1 MSVITITTEWQSFD
15 YHNGILKGMLAG
27 ACPGIPV
34 IENASGIPPFNI
46 QHAAF
51 VIRNTFNHYPTGS
64 VHIICVKSEES
75 DESPLI
81 MVEAQGHFFIGA
93 DNGIFNLILNS
104 PPERIVRLTSGKEKE
119 KEKES
124 ESESDMQKKKE
135 RESDTQKK
143 KEKEKENDKSQM
155 DILHRTDETTLFTKT
170 AATILKGDIN
180 SIGIPTGS
188 FREKVPFRA
197 TIESNS
203 ITGSIIFIDSYGNAI
218 SNITREIF
226 ARVFEG
232 KAFNITVRSNSNSIK
247 HLSKSYSSEPISE
260 LVALFNSLSLLE
272 IGINGSNAST
282 LLSIRAGDSVRIASD
297 PAGKSPGK
305 LF

>member
-1 MSVITITTEWQSFD
+1 MPVISITTEWQSFD
-15 YHNGILKGMLAG
+15 YHNGILKGMLAES
-27 ACPGIPV
+27 CPGIPV

-51 VIRNTFNHYPTGS
+51 VIRNTFSHYPAGS

-104 PPERIVRLTSGKEKE
+104 PPERIVQLTNENENENEK
-119 KEKES
+119 K
-124 ESESDMQKKKE
+124 
-135 RESDTQKK
+135 
-143 KEKEKENDKSQM
+143 NDKDQTW
-155 DILHRTDETTLFTKT
+155 ITPRRTDETALFAKS
-170 AATILKGDIN
+170 AAIALKGDI
-180 SIGIPTGS
+180 SSAGTPAVS

-197 TIESNS
+197 TIENNS
-203 ITGSIIFIDSYGNAI
+203 ITGSIIFVDSYGNAI
-218 SNITREIF
+218 TNITREIF
-226 ARVFEG
+226 ARVFDD
-232 KAFNITVRSNSNSIK
+232 KAFNITVRSNSNSIR

-297 PAGKSPGK
+297 ATGNSPGR

>member
-1 MSVITITTEWQSFD
+1 MPVITITTEWQGFD
-15 YHNGILKGMLAG
+15 YHNGILKGKLAA
-27 ACPGIPV
+27 ACPGVPV
-34 IENASGIPPFNI
+34 IENASAIPPFNI

-51 VIRNTFNHYPTGS
+51 VIRNTFFHYPAGS

-81 MVEAQGHFFIGA
+81 MVEAQGHYFIGA

-104 PPERIVRLTSGKEKE
+104 PAEKIILLKAEDQNDSKSGVNRRIDETSVFAAAAATALRG
-119 KEKES
+119 
-124 ESESDMQKKKE
+124 D
-135 RESDTQKK
+135 
-143 KEKEKENDKSQM
+143 
-155 DILHRTDETTLFTKT
+155 DILGAGT
-170 AATILKGDIN
+170 AA
-180 SIGIPTGS
+180 SS

-197 TIESNS
+197 TIENNS
-203 ITGSIIFIDSYGNAI
+203 ITGSIIFVDSYGNAI

-226 ARVFEG
+226 ARVFDG
-232 KAFNITVRSNSNSIK
+232 KAYNITVRSNSNSIR
-247 HLSKSYSSEPISE
+247 HISRSYSSEPISE

-282 LLSIRAGDSVRIASD
+282 LLSIRAGDSVRISAD
-297 PAGKSPGK
+297 PTGTNPGK